1 MNKQEI
7 LYFIEETGNFGDKWT
22 IEQVKDVFGDM
33 SLREALLKRKGE
45 ISQFVSI
52 IETVI
57 NRNK

>member
-1 MNKQEI
+1 MNNQEI
-7 LYFIEETGNFGDKWT
+7 LYFIEEMGNFGDKWT

>member
-7 LYFIEETGNFGDKWT
+7 LYFIEEMFNFGDKWT

>member
-7 LYFIEETGNFGDKWT
+7 LYFIEEMGNFGDKWT